1 MKTSFDN
8 LSDEEKKNLVRI
20 CGDEKIRDNWIYSFN
35 DIALI
40 DGELF
45 IYIGYDTFVNS
56 AEEFVDCVPECIPI
70 PNGDQWKWVPGW
82 DMDCGSVVDEVKQPD
97 GTWKKLNVILNAMKP
112 CEAVVSEHENA
123 IYAHALAW
131 DKFTKED

>member
-1 MKTSFDN
+1 MTTPFDN
-8 LSDEEKKNLVRI
+8 LTKEEKENLVCI
-20 CGDEKIRDNWIYSFN
+20 CKKLEHDIEEGDWYYSNQFLNIDNGFPPPFTS
-35 DIALI
+35 LI
-40 DGELF
+40 PTGA
-45 IYIGYDTFVNS
+45 IW
-56 AEEFVDCVPECIPI
+56 I

-97 GTWKKLNVILNAMKP
+97 GSWKKLNVILNAMKP